1 MTAQFDEKGKIFT
14 PVVKKIPYDA
24 IIQTANYRIEGKVH
38 IRPDDRIKDDMNE
51 PEMFIAVTD
60 AAIFD
65 TSNRVAFRSNFML
78 VNRAQIIWLMPANEV
93 EPL

>member
-1 MTAQFDEKGKIFT
+1 MTGQFDDKGKIFT

-24 IIQTANYRIEGKVH
+24 IIQTATYRIEGKVH

-51 PEMFIAVTD
+51 QEMFIAVTD
-60 AAIFD
+60 AVIYD
-65 TSNRVAFRSNFML
+65 TSSRVVCRSNFML
-78 VNRAQIIWLMPANEV
+78 VNRAQIIWLIPSNEV